1 MTDEVVLGEVDSTPV
16 DAPVV
21 DDAAAE
27 KMIPSS
33 RVEELIKKAKLK
45 GRDNLQAE
53 LDAMKAEN
61 EQLKLKQASMG
72 GMAVPL
78 DAEQIKQQIM
88 SDLKKQFQDASEAR
102 ASNDL
107 QKEAERIAGE
117 YHQKMKAG
125 KDSYED
131 FDDVMADF
139 RPEAFPNLV
148 YLANQVDNT
157 PAVMYELMQNPA
169 KWATL
174 TVLSERDPQAAQ
186 NMLGRI
192 SASIKANQQAKA
204 QEKEVAPPLGRL
216 SSSPTGQD
224 TGNLGMKDFKR
235 MFRG

>member
-1 MTDEVVLGEVDSTPV
+1 MNEEVVLDQDSAPV

-21 DDAAAE
+21 EDVATE
-27 KMIPSS
+27 KMIPVS

-45 GRDNLQAE
+45 GRDNLQSE

-61 EQLKLKQASMG
+61 EQLRQKQASMG
-72 GMAVPL
+72 GMAVPVDPEL
-78 DAEQIKQQIM
+78 IKNQIM
-88 SDLKKQFQDASEAR
+88 ADLRKQFQDASEAR
-102 ASNDL
+102 ANEEL
-107 QKEAERIAGE
+107 QKQAEKIAGE
-117 YHQKMKAG
+117 YHQKMRSG
-125 KDSYED
+125 KDSFDD
-131 FDDVMADF
+131 FDTVMADF

-174 TVLSERDPQAAQ
+174 TVLSERDPQAAK
-186 NMLGRI
+186 NMLDRI
-192 SASIKANQQAKA
+192 SSSIKANQAAKA
-204 QEKEVAPPLGRL
+204 QEKDVAPPLGRL

-224 TGNLGMKDFKR
+224 NGKLGMKDYKR

>member
-1 MTDEVVLGEVDSTPV
+1 MTDEVFLDREVES
-16 DAPVV
+16 APADVS
-21 DDAAAE
+21 AEETTTE
-27 KMIPSS
+27 KMIPVS

-45 GRDNLQAE
+45 GRDNLQSE
-53 LDAMKAEN
+53 LDAIKAEN
-61 EQLKLKQASMG
+61 EQLKKQGSMG
-72 GMAVPL
+72 GMAAPI
-78 DAEQIKQQIM
+78 DPEQIKQQILA
-88 SDLKKQFQDASEAR
+88 DLRKQFQDASEAK
-102 ASNDL
+102 AQEEL
-107 QKEAERIAGE
+107 QDKAKEIANQ
-117 YHQKMKAG
+117 YHSKMKAG
-125 KDSYED
+125 KDSFED
-131 FDDVMADF
+131 FDTVMADF

-186 NMLGRI
+186 NMLNRI
-192 SASIKANQQAKA
+192 SASIKANEQAKA

-224 TGNLGMKDFKR
+224 NGKLTMKDYKR